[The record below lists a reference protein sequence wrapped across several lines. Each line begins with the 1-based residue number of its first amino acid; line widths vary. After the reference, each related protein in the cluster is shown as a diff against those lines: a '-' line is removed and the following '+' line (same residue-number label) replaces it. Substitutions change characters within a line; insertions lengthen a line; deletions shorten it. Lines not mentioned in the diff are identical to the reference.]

1 MLHKLMQSLKE
12 ATDALKEEATQMGE
26 GAREKTEKLID
37 DWLQI
42 FPKLQQHGLHVNS
55 FALQVAL
62 SPAIEAELIGHHH
75 DFTPEKL
82 EDILRQCKGNA
93 ALSSVFTAIKTTY
106 SLHTRTNLGLT
117 EPLIVR
123 IRIKLSPEIKVFLGK
138 PLLG

>member
-1 MLHKLMQSLKE
+1 MLNKLMQSLRE
-12 ATDALKEEATQMGE
+12 ATEALKEEATQMGE
-26 GAREKTEKLID
+26 GAREKTEKVIN

-42 FPKLQQHGLHVNS
+42 FPKLQQFGLQVNS

-62 SPAIEAELIGHHH
+62 SPAVEVELLGHHN
-75 DFTPEKL
+75 DFSPEKL
-82 EDILRQCKGNA
+82 DAILQQCKGNT

-106 SLHTRTNLGLT
+106 SLQARTKLGLS

-138 PLLG
+138 PILD